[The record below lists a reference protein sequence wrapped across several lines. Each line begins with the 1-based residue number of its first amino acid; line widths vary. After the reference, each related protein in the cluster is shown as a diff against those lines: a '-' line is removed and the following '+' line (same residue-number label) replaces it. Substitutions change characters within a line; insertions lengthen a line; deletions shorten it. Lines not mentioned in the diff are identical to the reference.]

1 MALVCRRS
9 LTLVGYYHSVL
20 ISTGSL
26 VSTFNCNYD
35 LNNLICL
42 GRGTV
47 HCKLTKK
54 GAHSHQQ
61 YFPYAI
67 PGRAY
72 KKTGPR
78 KLSHILQHPCFS
90 PPQLE
95 QAPPN
100 RRRIPS
106 FTWDFMVQNDF
117 SHISR
122 PCQSRHARRPH
133 VQNPTKQIHV
143 SYTLSV
149 SSISRKTRI
158 DIIMS

>member
-1 MALVCRRS
+1 MSAPSIAIMTSTTSYVWAVEQYIAS
-9 LTLVGYYHSVL
+9 LPKKELTP
-20 ISTGSL
+20 ISNIFPMRYQ
-26 VSTFNCNYD
+26 V
-35 LNNLICL
+35 
-42 GRGTV
+42 V
-47 HCKLTKK
+47 H
-54 GAHSHQQ
+54 
-61 YFPYAI
+61 I
-67 PGRAY
+67 

-78 KLSHILQHPCFS
+78 KLSHIIQHPCFR